1 MPNNITLTDKFIA
14 ALDEV
19 YSVESRTAVLESDP
33 IMVQRTADGKS
44 WKIAKLLLQ
53 GAGNYSRINGFP
65 KGAVTLEWESFT
77 FENDRGREFNVDA
90 MDDQETLNLVAANVL
105 SSFLREEVVPE
116 MDAIRFAKYYTNAG
130 TKKDEILNTP
140 ELAAAS
146 LEASLEAMA
155 AAGVPS
161 EGKFIFL
168 SNAFYS
174 QLRKSVV
181 RTTFNNDGYIGNG
194 IKEWDGNRLIA
205 VPDVRFH
212 TSLTLLDGTTEGQ
225 EQGGFTAG
233 GVIMNYIIID
243 KRAVVQITKH
253 QALRV
258 FSPDVN
264 QEMDAWKIQYRLYH
278 DAWVLPQKADGVV
291 ASAPVTPAPNPSENA

>member
-19 YSVESRTAVLESDP
+19 YSVSSRTAVLESDG

-44 WKIAKLLLQ
+44 WKIAKMLLQ
-53 GAGNYSRINGFP
+53 GAGNYSRSDGFP
-65 KGAVTLEWESFT
+65 KGAITLEWENFT
-77 FENDRGREFNVDA
+77 FENDRGREFNIDA
-90 MDDQETLNLVAANVL
+90 MDDQETLNLISANLL
-105 SSFLREEVVPE
+105 SSFLRDYIVPE
-116 MDAIRFAKYYTNAG
+116 MDAIRFAKYYANAG
-130 TKKDEILNTP
+130 TKKEETLDTP
-140 ELAAAS
+140 EAAAAS
-146 LEASLEAMA
+146 LNASLETMA

-161 EGKFIFL
+161 EGKYIFI

-174 QLRKSVV
+174 LLRQSVV
-181 RTTFNNDGYIGNG
+181 RTTFNNDGYIATG
-194 IKEWDGNRLIA
+194 IKEWDGNTLVA

-212 TSLTLLDGTTEGQ
+212 TELTLLDGKTEGQ
-225 EQGGFTAG
+225 EQGGFTPG
-233 GVIMNYIIID
+233 GQIINYMIID

-264 QEMDAWKIQYRLYH
+264 QEMDAWKIQYRVYH
-278 DAWVLPQKADGVV
+278 DAWVLGQKADGVV
-291 ASAPVTPAPNPSENA
+291 ASAPAA